1 MATPTVTTGTLV
13 VFGLIGVALVLFVTE
28 WLSPDITAIGILVS
42 LVVFEPYTNVPPADA
57 IGGFASSA
65 TVTIIAMYILSAGIQ
80 ETGIVDRLG
89 LYLARL
95 TKGSD
100 RKLLG
105 ATVGTTGISA
115 GIINNTPVVAV
126 FIPMITGL
134 AEKSRI
140 SPSKLLLPLS
150 YAAMLGGTLTLIGTS
165 TNILASDLS
174 RDLAAQSPQ
183 QYPSLHAFS
192 MFEFTPVGI
201 VVLLVGIAYL
211 MTIGRRLTPARIEP
225 TADLTAEFDLD
236 DHLSRVSVREG
247 SPLVGH
253 VIGEADE
260 MIESELDIELDL
272 LQVERDAET
281 YFADSDHRLEIDDV
295 LLVRSTLQDL
305 NRVTEAFDLRQRPRD
320 GVEAV
325 DLSGTD
331 EPGTLVEAITLP
343 ESRLIGRTISETKLG
358 ERFDTTV
365 LAIRRGETLLQ
376 SGLGDVVIGAGD
388 TLLLQSTP
396 EAIEYL
402 DETGAVV
409 VTQRAKSDR
418 PHPDAPPDDVAPL
431 SPKTPIAL
439 GIMAGVIGLA
449 ALDLLPIVIA
459 ALGGVFAMV
468 ATGCLRANEAYDAV
482 SWNVIFLL
490 AGVIPLGVAMQRTG
504 GAELIAELLVQ
515 SADVLPV
522 FAVLVLFYVLTGLL
536 ANVITPVAS
545 VVLLVP
551 IAAETASSIGAKALT
566 FVMVVMFAASSA
578 FMTPIGYQ
586 TNLMVYGPG
595 GYKFT
600 DYLRVGAP
608 LQALLSV
615 VATATIV
622 LYFGV

>member
-1 MATPTVTTGTLV
+1 MATPTVTTGTLL

-28 WLSPDITAIGILVS
+28 WLPSDTTAIGVLVS
-42 LVVFEPYTNVPPADA
+42 LVVFEPYTGVPAADA

-65 TVTIIAMYILSAGIQ
+65 TITIVAMYILSAGVQ

-89 LYLARL
+89 VFLARL
-95 TKGSD
+95 TKGSE

-105 ATVGTTGISA
+105 ATVGTTGLTA

-134 AEKSRI
+134 ADRSRI
-140 SPSKLLLPLS
+140 SPSRFLLPLS

-165 TNILASDLS
+165 TNILASDLAS
-174 RDLAAQSPQ
+174 DLAAQNPE

-225 TADLTAEFDLD
+225 AADLTQEFELEDT
-236 DHLSRVSVREG
+236 LSRVSVRAD

-253 VIGEADE
+253 VIAEADG
-260 MIESELDIELDL
+260 MIETELDIEFDL
-272 LQVERDAET
+272 LQVERDDET
-281 YFADSDHRLEIDDV
+281 YFADSDHRIEVDDV
-295 LLVRSTLQDL
+295 LVVRSTLQDL
-305 NRVTEAFDLRQRPRD
+305 NRVTERFELRQRPRD
-320 GVEAV
+320 EIAAV
-325 DLSGTD
+325 DLAGED

-343 ESRLIGRTISETKLG
+343 DSRLVGRTVAEAKLDTQ
-358 ERFDTTV
+358 FDTTV
-365 LAIRRGETLLQ
+365 LAIRRGETVLQ
-376 SGLGDVVIGAGD
+376 TDLDEIVIQAGD

-396 EAIEYL
+396 ETVEYL
-402 DETGAVV
+402 QESGAVV
-409 VTQRAKSDR
+409 VTQRARAETRKREHDPER
-418 PHPDAPPDDVAPL
+418 TAPL

-439 GIMAGVIGLA
+439 GIMVGVIALA
-449 ALDLLPIVIA
+449 ALDILPIVIA
-459 ALGGVFAMV
+459 ALAGVFAMV
-468 ATGCLRANEAYDAV
+468 ATGCLRPTEAYDSV

-490 AGVIPLGVAMQRTG
+490 AGVLPLGVAMQRTG
-504 GAELIAELLVQ
+504 GDELIAGLLVG

-522 FAVLVLFYVLTGLL
+522 VGVLLLFSLLTGLL

-551 IAAETASSIGAKALT
+551 IAAETARSIGAEALA

-595 GYKFT
+595 GYRFT
-600 DYLRVGAP
+600 DYLRVGGP
-608 LQALLSV
+608 LQVLTAV
-615 VATATIV
+615 VATGSIV

>member
-1 MATPTVTTGTLV
+1 MATVTTGMLL

-28 WLSPDITAIGILVS
+28 WLPPDITAIGVLVS
-42 LVVFEPYTNVPPADA
+42 LVVFEPYTSVPPADA
-57 IGGFASSA
+57 IAGFASSA

-89 LYLARL
+89 VHLARL
-95 TKGSD
+95 TKGSE

-105 ATVGTTGISA
+105 ATVGTTGVAA

-126 FIPMITGL
+126 FIPMITGI
-134 AEKSRI
+134 ADRTHV

-165 TNILASDLS
+165 TNILASDLAAE
-174 RDLAAQSPQ
+174 LAAQSPQ

-192 MFEFTPVGI
+192 MFEFTPVGV
-201 VVLLVGIAYL
+201 VVLLVGSAYL
-211 MTIGRRLTPARIEP
+211 LTIGRRLTPARIEP

-236 DHLSRVSVREG
+236 DHLSRVSVREE
-247 SPLVGH
+247 SPLIGH
-253 VIGEADE
+253 VIDEADE
-260 MIESELDIELDL
+260 MIETELDIEFDL

-281 YFADSDHRLEIDDV
+281 YFADSDHRLEAGDV
-295 LLVRSTLQDL
+295 LVARSTLQDL

-320 GVEAV
+320 SVEAV
-325 DLSGTD
+325 DLAGAD

-343 ESRLIGRTISETKLG
+343 ESRLVGRTVAEAKLE

-376 SGLGDVVIGAGD
+376 SDLGDVAIQAGD
-388 TLLLQSTP
+388 TLLLRSTP

-402 DETGAVV
+402 DESGAVV
-409 VTQRAKSDR
+409 VTQRARSDR
-418 PHPDAPPDDVAPL
+418 PHPDTPPENVAPL
-431 SPKTPIAL
+431 SAKTPLAL
-439 GIMAGVIGLA
+439 GIMAAVIGAA

-490 AGVIPLGVAMQRTG
+490 AGVLPLGVAMQRTG
-504 GAELIAELLVQ
+504 GAELIADLLVQ
-515 SADVLPV
+515 SAAVLPV
-522 FAVLVLFYVLTGLL
+522 FGVLVLFYVLTGLL

-551 IAAETASSIGAKALT
+551 IAAETASSIGATAFT

-595 GYKFT
+595 GYRFT
-600 DYLRVGAP
+600 DYVRVGAP

>member
-1 MATPTVTTGTLV
+1 MAAPTVTTGTLL

-28 WLSPDITAIGILVS
+28 WLPSDTTAIGVLVS
-42 LVVFEPYTNVPPADA
+42 LVVFEPYTGVPATDA

-65 TVTIIAMYILSAGIQ
+65 TITIVAMYILSAGIQ

-89 LYLARL
+89 VSLARL
-95 TKGSD
+95 TRGSE

-105 ATVGTTGISA
+105 ATVGTTGLTA

-134 AEKSRI
+134 ADRSRI
-140 SPSKLLLPLS
+140 SPSKLLMPLS
-150 YAAMLGGTLTLIGTS
+150 FAAMLGGTLTLIGTS
-165 TNILASDLS
+165 TNILASDLAS
-174 RDLAAQSPQ
+174 DLAAQNPD

-211 MTIGRRLTPARIEP
+211 MTIGRTLTPARIEP
-225 TADLTAEFDLD
+225 TADLTAEFELD
-236 DHLSRVSVREG
+236 DTLSRASVRKS

-253 VIGEADE
+253 VIEEAGG
-260 MIESELDIELDL
+260 MIEAELDIDFDL
-272 LQVERDAET
+272 LQVERGDRT
-281 YFADSDHRLEIDDV
+281 YFADSDHHLEPGDV
-295 LLVRSTLQDL
+295 LVVRTTLQDL
-305 NRVTEAFDLRQRPRD
+305 NRVTERFDLRQRPREEVAAAD
-320 GVEAV
+320 LAGV
-325 DLSGTD
+325 D
-331 EPGTLVEAITLP
+331 EPGTLVEAITLAD
-343 ESRLIGRTISETKLG
+343 SRLVGSTVAAAKLDTH
-358 ERFDTTV
+358 FDTTV
-365 LAIRRGETLLQ
+365 LAIRRGETVLQ
-376 SGLGDVVIGAGD
+376 TELDNTEIRAGD

-396 EAIEYL
+396 EIVEYL
-402 DETGAVV
+402 QESGTVV
-409 VTQRAKSDR
+409 VTQRAKKSAVKPESD
-418 PHPDAPPDDVAPL
+418 PGEVAPL

-439 GIMAGVIGLA
+439 GIMAGVIALA
-449 ALDLLPIVIA
+449 ALDLLPVVIA

-468 ATGCLRANEAYDAV
+468 ATGCLRPTEAYDSV

-490 AGVIPLGVAMQRTG
+490 AGVLPLGVAMQRTG
-504 GAELIAELLVQ
+504 GDELIANLLVG
-515 SADVLPV
+515 SAEVLPV
-522 FAVLVLFYVLTGLL
+522 VGVLLLFYVLTGLL

-551 IAAETASSIGAKALT
+551 IAAETGRSIGAEAFA

-600 DYLRVGAP
+600 DYLRVGGP
-608 LQALLSV
+608 LQLLIAV
-615 VATATIV
+615 VATGTIV